1 MPDSIFSG
9 SRSKIRWA
17 KEHLKNLHDRWR
29 VFETGTYLISV
40 KQDAETGD
48 DFLELDTSHIIPD
61 DFLLITGDVIHN
73 LMAALD
79 YAMNDVEFAAINT
92 RRRHTKFPV
101 RNTKDELIA
110 TVNGA
115 LNDKDR
121 EQVKNFIVND
131 VEPYKGGKGDLIW
144 ALYHLDIEDKH
155 RLLIA
160 ETHFTNV
167 MGIRAKDER
176 GQEFEIANWTIADS
190 RIACYSCVG
199 HRNSKITD
207 QGKPVN
213 TVVFGQG
220 MPLAGRQIIPTL
232 GMCAIK
238 VTDIIDGIEA
248 AFLSI

>member
-110 TVNGA
+110 TVNGG
-115 LNDKDR
+115 LKDKAR
-121 EQVKNFIVND
+121 EQVKNFIIND
-131 VEPYKGGKGDLIW
+131 VQPYNGGNGNF
-144 ALYHLDIEDKH
+144 H
-155 RLLIA
+155 RA
-160 ETHFTNV
+160 
-167 MGIRAKDER
+167 
-176 GQEFEIANWTIADS
+176 QETIADGWHCNYVARLA
-190 RIACYSCVG
+190 RIVPQHSPQRGDTPGERVVG
-199 HRNSKITD
+199 DGGLIPNRAQDFVLSNHPAGVAQEKQKHAKCLRLYRDGFVPLD
-207 QGKPVN
+207 Q
-213 TVVFGQG
+213 
-220 MPLAGRQIIPTL
+220 
-232 GMCAIK
+232 
-238 VTDIIDGIEA
+238 
-248 AFLSI
+248 